1 MPQPLP
7 ILLDRL
13 TKSYGKTRG
22 VHDIDL
28 TVERGEIFG
37 FLGPNGAGKTTTI
50 RVLIGLLRPTTGGAR
65 IFGRD
70 CWSRPGRVHREVAFI
85 PGDLRLYEQLGVM
98 EFLRFMAR
106 LHGGVRR
113 GRIEGLAE
121 RLELDTRR
129 PIKHLSKGNRQKVG
143 LVQALMHDAPLL
155 ILDEPSSG
163 LDPLMEVVFVQ
174 LLREERSAG
183 RTIFLSSHNLSEVER
198 ICDRVAVIRD
208 GTLVAVEQV
217 EALKAN
223 RVREMTVTFRQPIDP
238 RAFEGDGIVM
248 LERSDRRIRIQ
259 VRGDINPL
267 IRMLARYDLQD
278 LTFSEPSLEEVFL
291 HYYQPAPAPALPP
304 TPRER
309 ASA

>member
-7 ILLDRL
+7 ILIDRL
-13 TKSYGKTRG
+13 TKSYGKQRG
-22 VHDIDL
+22 VQNIDL

-50 RVLIGLLRPTTGGAR
+50 RVLIGLLRPTSGGAR

-70 CWSRPGRVHREVAFI
+70 CFAKAGRAHREIGFI
-85 PGDLRLYEQLGVM
+85 PGDLRLYEQMGVM
-98 EFLRFMAR
+98 EFFRFLAG

-129 PIKHLSKGNRQKVG
+129 QIKHLSRGNRQKVG
-143 LVQALMHDAPLL
+143 LVQALMHEAPLL

-163 LDPLMEVVFVQ
+163 LDPLMEVIFMQ
-174 LLREERSAG
+174 LIREERTAG

-198 ICDRVAVIRD
+198 VCDRVAILRD
-208 GTLVAVEQV
+208 GSLVAVEQV
-217 EALKAN
+217 EALKGN

-238 RAFEGDGIVM
+238 RAFESNGIVM
-248 LERSDRRIRIQ
+248 LERSENRIRISL
-259 VRGDINPL
+259 RGDLNPL
-267 IRMLARYDLQD
+267 IRTLARYEVQD
-278 LTFSEPSLEEVFL
+278 LSFREPSLEEVFL
-291 HYYQPAPAPALPP
+291 HYYQPAPVAL
-304 TPRER
+304 
-309 ASA
+309 